1 MISSLRGTLSVVS
14 AGYVVVDV
22 HGVGMKVFV
31 STRTSAALRVGE
43 EANLHTTLIV
53 REDDLTL
60 YGFTLVEERDAFDLL
75 CGVNGVGPKSALGV
89 VSELTVDE
97 IGRAVANED
106 DAAFR
111 AVSGIGPKTAKL
123 IVLSLQGKIHPEGPV
138 TPTRSAVDGRVSSQD
153 YAAIVS
159 ALVGLGWSER
169 VAKKGVTDVVDTLV
183 DGDDASVPTLVKK
196 ALQLLGPQTIREDF
210 S

>member
-1 MISSLRGTLSVVS
+1 MISTLRGTLSAVS
-14 AGYVVVDV
+14 ATYVVVDV
-22 HGVGMKVFV
+22 HGVGMRVFV
-31 STRTSAALRVGE
+31 PARTSAVLRAGE
-43 EANLHTTLIV
+43 DATLHTTLIV
-53 REDDLTL
+53 REDDLSL
-60 YGFTLVEERDAFDLL
+60 YGFSLVEERDAFDLL

-97 IGRAVANED
+97 IGRAVAAED

-138 TPTRSAVDGRVSSQD
+138 PSTRSAVDSPVSPQD
-153 YAAIVS
+153 HAAIVS

-169 VAKKGVTDVVDTLV
+169 VAKKGVLDVVESLSDS
-183 DGDDASVPTLVKK
+183 DATSVPALVKK
-196 ALQLLGPQTIREDF
+196 ALQLLGPQTVREDF